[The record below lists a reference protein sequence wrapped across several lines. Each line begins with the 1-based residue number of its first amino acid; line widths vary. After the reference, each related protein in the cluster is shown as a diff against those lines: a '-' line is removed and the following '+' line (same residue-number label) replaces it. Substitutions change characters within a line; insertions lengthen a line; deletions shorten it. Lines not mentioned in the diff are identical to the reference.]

1 MKQADLKKMGDAL
14 DEIRKSHAA
23 ILEGVKLVMRQL
35 KIQTDQMQLMEIEF
49 HIASQIS
56 EPEN

>member
-14 DEIRKSHAA
+14 DEIRKSHGA
-23 ILEGVKLVMRQL
+23 ILEGVKLIMRQL
-35 KIQTDQMQLMEIEF
+35 KLQTEQMQLMELEF
-49 HIASQIS
+49 HVASQIS